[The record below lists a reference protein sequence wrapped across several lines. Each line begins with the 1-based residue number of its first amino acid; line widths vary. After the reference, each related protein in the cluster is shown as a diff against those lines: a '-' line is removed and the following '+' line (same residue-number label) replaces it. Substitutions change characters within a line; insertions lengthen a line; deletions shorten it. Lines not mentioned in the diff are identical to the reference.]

1 MTAMTRLSKS
11 IDAVP
16 GAAVLG
22 AAVLG
27 ACAIFLAATLTATL
41 LAGGEALAQQVQGRA
56 VEQTSPLGGN
66 VPGGHLGTASDTEL
80 WRAVRQ
86 GIQGNV
92 SIPDKQAGVM
102 IQSEGD
108 NWRAWRNGPITTGG
122 VWGILGTIGVIALFF
137 MVRGRVRIEAG
148 PSGKLI
154 ERFTEIERFAHWLG
168 AVSFILLALT
178 GLNLLYGR
186 HLLLPVLG
194 PEAFAALSLAGKY
207 VHNYVSF
214 AFMAGLVLMFVLWV
228 RHNLPDK
235 NDVVWL
241 VKLGGLLTKGV
252 HPPAK
257 KFNAGQKGIFWIVI
271 LGGASLAASGV
282 SLMFPF
288 EFSMFEW
295 TFGVLNTFGAGL
307 PATLTALEEMQWSQW
322 WHAITALIVIAII
335 LGHIYLGSMGMEGAF
350 DAMGSGHVDENWAR
364 EHHSLWV
371 AEVKGETASGGT
383 AQPAE

>member
-1 MTAMTRLSKS
+1 MTPMTRLSKS
-11 IDAVP
+11 I
-16 GAAVLG
+16 

-27 ACAIFLAATLTATL
+27 ACAIVLAAALTPAL
-41 LAGGEALAQQVQGRA
+41 FAVDQALAQQVQGRA
-56 VEQTSPLGGN
+56 IEQVSPLGGN
-66 VPGGHLGTASDTEL
+66 LPSGHLGTDSDAEI
-80 WRAVRQ
+80 WRAVRM

-92 SIPDKQAGVM
+92 SIPNKQAGVL

-122 VWGILGTIGVIALFF
+122 VWAILGVIGLLALFF
-137 MVRGRVRIEAG
+137 VFRGRIRIEAG
-148 PSGKLI
+148 PSGKSI
-154 ERFTEIERFAHWLG
+154 ERFNEIERFAHWLS

-186 HLLLPVLG
+186 HVLLPVLG
-194 PEAFAALSLAGKY
+194 PDAFAALSLAGKY

-214 AFMAGLVLMFVLWV
+214 AFMAGLVLMLGLWV
-228 RHNLPDK
+228 RHNIPNKQDII
-235 NDVVWL
+235 WL
-241 VKLGGLLTKGV
+241 VQLGGLLSKGV

-257 KFNAGQKGIFWIVI
+257 KFNAGQKVLFWVVI
-271 LGGASLAASGV
+271 LGGVSMAASGV

-295 TFGVLNTFGAGL
+295 TFGALNIFGAGL
-307 PATLTALEEMQWSQW
+307 PATLTPLEEMQWSQW
-322 WHAITALIVIAII
+322 WHAIVALIVIAVI
-335 LGHIYLGSMGMEGAF
+335 LGHIYLGTMGMEGAF

-371 AEVKGETASGGT
+371 AEVKGETGSGGT
-383 AQPAE
+383 TQPAE

>member
-1 MTAMTRLSKS
+1 MTPMTRLSKS
-11 IDAVP
+11 IAT
-16 GAAVLG
+16 VLG
-22 AAVLG
+22 AGTIL
-27 ACAIFLAATLTATL
+27 LAATLAPTL
-41 LAGGEALAQQVQGRA
+41 FASDEALAQQVQGRA
-56 VEQTSPLGGN
+56 VEQMTPLGGN
-66 VPGGHLGTASDTEL
+66 VPGGSLGTASDSEL

-122 VWGILGTIGVIALFF
+122 VWGILGVIALIALFF
-137 MVRGRVRIEAG
+137 VFRGRVRIEAG
-148 PSGKLI
+148 PSGRSI
-154 ERFTEIERFAHWLG
+154 QRFNEIERFAHWLS

-186 HLLLPVLG
+186 HVLLPVLG
-194 PEAFAALSLAGKY
+194 PEAFAALTLAGKY

-214 AFMAGLVLMFVLWV
+214 AFMAGLVLMLVLWV
-228 RHNLPDK
+228 RDNLPDK
-235 NDVVWL
+235 NDVIWL
-241 VKLGGLLTKGV
+241 AQLGGLLTKGV

-257 KFNAGQKGIFWIVI
+257 KFNAGQKGIFWLVI
-271 LGGASLAASGV
+271 LGGASMAASGV

-295 TFGVLNTFGAGL
+295 TFGVLNALGAEF
-307 PATLTALEEMQWSQW
+307 PTALTPVEEMQWAQW
-322 WHAITALIVIAII
+322 WHAIAALFIIAVI
-335 LGHIYLGSMGMEGAF
+335 LGHIYLGSLGMEGAF
-350 DAMGSGHVDENWAR
+350 DAMGSGQVDENWAR

-371 AEVKGETASGGT
+371 AEVKGETGSGGGT